1 MFLCPLFPFSWMMYL
16 PRLSSHPSQTLSLL
30 CPPYFLYFNSFLH
43 ASDLHACI
51 SFLTHFLCP
60 FNIWRL
66 QFLID
71 IKPLWVFDIRLADK
85 SQVYTQHAYMR
96 PLGVCKHLSLNH
108 LSWCTVYFVIFDV
121 RQQVW
126 VKQLWDKRL
135 PYFYTST
142 NNSFSLAYA
151 AAMLIGIDDE
161 LGPQLYK
168 CDPAGHY
175 VGYKVCGFFK
185 IFITSMSVTYPRS
198 TFFSK
203 IAIVVIMSWHVHFET
218 WCLFHYHVDLVMSVC
233 PQLVLENSVSAVIF
247 LFNVP

>member
-1 MFLCPLFPFSWMMYL
+1 M
-16 PRLSSHPSQTLSLL
+16 
-30 CPPYFLYFNSFLH
+30 
-43 ASDLHACI
+43 
-51 SFLTHFLCP
+51 
-60 FNIWRL
+60 
-66 QFLID
+66 
-71 IKPLWVFDIRLADK
+71 
-85 SQVYTQHAYMR
+85 
-96 PLGVCKHLSLNH
+96 
-108 LSWCTVYFVIFDV
+108 IFDL

-198 TFFSK
+198 IFFSK
-203 IAIVVIMSWHVHFET
+203 IAIVVIMS
-218 WCLFHYHVDLVMSVC
+218 
-233 PQLVLENSVSAVIF
+233 
-247 LFNVP
+247 